1 MQKFAVT
8 IYSQF
13 PFFFFFEAFA
23 TPDTDKPDGPRRRE
37 PA

>member
-13 PFFFFFEAFA
+13 PFFFFEAFA

>member
-13 PFFFFFEAFA
+13 PFFFEAFA
-23 TPDTDKPDGPRRRE
+23 TPDTDKPDGSRRRE